1 MVYCHRN
8 SMFRGIDMEKKE
20 KSKRL
25 DRLYRIFFLCFAL
38 CNLVGV
44 GINLSFSI
52 FSESLETLRPLFVSL
67 MLFFLAADIVLFV
80 LSMVF
85 LARSRRLKKTE
96 EREKKESEQDD
107 SDGKFESK

>member
-25 DRLYRIFFLCFAL
+25 DRLYRIFFVCFAL

-80 LSMVF
+80 LSMIF
-85 LARSRRLKKTE
+85 LVRSRRLKKAE
-96 EREKKESEQDD
+96 GREKEEPEED
-107 SDGKFESK
+107 SDEKFESKQ

>member
-52 FSESLETLRPLFVSL
+52 FSESLETLRPLFASL